1 MLKPWS
7 PQHKNL
13 GDCIAGKD
21 AFENTEN
28 INKGFHNFQNA
39 PPPAD
44 HAPPDLPTGAPQ
56 YQCRD
61 CRESHLF
68 SEKGTDRWRIKSEA
82 EYAHAE
88 PLLAYC
94 LGLLLMA
101 RLREECPVFR

>member
-28 INKGFHNFQNA
+28 VNKGFHNFQNA

-44 HAPPDLPTGAPQ
+44 HAPPDLPTGVHQDTVQGLQGKPSVQ
-56 YQCRD
+56 
-61 CRESHLF
+61 
-68 SEKGTDRWRIKSEA
+68 EKGADR
-82 EYAHAE
+82 
-88 PLLAYC
+88 
-94 LGLLLMA
+94 
-101 RLREECPVFR
+101 